1 MRIESGLGGYS
12 YQNRYVRTVTETEEI
27 AAETAAA
34 ANPRRAGG
42 PAFSSTLV
50 SASLATALW
59 SIDGG
64 RRPVAAAGFA
74 EAVAE
79 GSEAERSQ
87 LEQVEALYREFDP
100 GEDAEG

>member
-59 SIDGG
+59 SMDGA
-64 RRPVAAAGFA
+64 RRSGSATTLAASPVD
-74 EAVAE
+74 

-87 LEQVEALYREFDP
+87 LEQIEALYREFDP